1 MGLSSYSTP
10 ADVGVFCVILV
21 NTAISISI
29 FKEIFLSILHVMGIH
44 MASREELSLE
54 SSDSVECRR
63 THSELYV
70 EEFHSR
76 TPAIRYDSM
85 FIQDCPKEECSVC
98 LSEFKQYAEVNH
110 LSCGHV
116 FHKSCLEKWLKYW
129 NVTCPLCRIHMMP
142 QEVEDDACP
151 M

>member
-29 FKEIFLSILHVMGIH
+29 FKEIFCSILHVMGIH
-44 MASREELSLE
+44 IASREEFSLE

-63 THSELYV
+63 TPSELYV
-70 EEFHSR
+70 EEFQSR
-76 TPAIRYDSM
+76 TPAVRYDSM
-85 FIQDCPKEECSVC
+85 FIRDFPKEECSVC
-98 LSEFKQYAEVNH
+98 LSEFKQNAEVNR

-129 NVTCPLCRIHMMP
+129 NVTCPLCRNHMMP
-142 QEVEDDACP
+142 HEVEDDACP